1 MYQARPK
8 NRHVNFAFPNA
19 NQINNQRNAP
29 PQINAPN
36 PRAIVADPQPT
47 VESTQMQAIIRI
59 LENQQN
65 MISTKATNKE
75 MSGVRMPEVVLPTLD
90 GNIKNYKTF
99 RESFQ
104 QTLNRTKTATIAK
117 FILLRSK
124 LSGDALETL
133 NALAITENNYTVAW
147 KYLDEMYDNDRVS
160 MEENFKAILEA
171 KEIDPR
177 HNDAILKFLHNMD
190 SALFNLERLQATYES
205 VMVFWLMD
213 AKTLSR
219 FDDQQEDNTKMP
231 SIMQLRTFFNINTSK

>member
-1 MYQARPK
+1 
-8 NRHVNFAFPNA
+8 
-19 NQINNQRNAP
+19 
-29 PQINAPN
+29 
-36 PRAIVADPQPT
+36 
-47 VESTQMQAIIRI
+47 MQALIRI

-65 MISTKATNKE
+65 MISTKSNYEE
-75 MSGVRMPEVVLPTLD
+75 MSGVRMSEVVLPTFD
-90 GNIKNYKTF
+90 GNINNYKLF
-99 RESFQ
+99 RDSFHE
-104 QTLNRTKTATIAK
+104 TTNRTKTATIAK
-117 FILLRSK
+117 FIY
-124 LSGDALETL
+124 
-133 NALAITENNYTVAW
+133 I
-147 KYLDEMYDNDRVS
+147 DEMYDNDRVS